1 MNSQDM
7 EPQFGAESFSCPH
20 CNAVAHQDWYSLF
33 LKPENATDV
42 VVLTLEALMLAKGN
56 ESDQFLQRLKDN
68 VLAYEYQEH
77 PRNLKVKLLNLHVSR
92 CYNCKGF
99 TVWVRDRLVFPI
111 RGDELP
117 EIVEVDFRE
126 IAEDVQAPAE
136 DVQHS
141 EEDVQ

>member
-56 ESDQFLQRLKDN
+56 ESDKFLQHLKDN

-77 PRNLKVKLLNLHVSR
+77 PRNLKVKLLNLHVRPRLARGPALKNLSR
-92 CYNCKGF
+92 PK
-99 TVWVRDRLVFPI
+99 
-111 RGDELP
+111 
-117 EIVEVDFRE
+117 VEWGL
-126 IAEDVQAPAE
+126 ICSPA
-136 DVQHS
+136 H
-141 EEDVQ
+141 